1 MAAKKSARKPGARSG
16 ARFTSEELAAMKE
29 RARELRSR
37 APAGATTGEAEVLA
51 KIATM
56 APGDRDLAERLHAL
70 VRAHAP
76 DLSARTWYGMPAYS
90 KNGQILC
97 FFQAAG
103 KFKTRYAT
111 LGFSDEANL
120 DEDKMWPTAFA
131 LTALSPAEEA
141 RIAALLKRALT

>member
-1 MAAKKSARKPGARSG
+1 
-16 ARFTSEELAAMKE
+16 
-29 RARELRSR
+29 
-37 APAGATTGEAEVLA
+37 
-51 KIATM
+51 
-56 APGDRDLAERLHAL
+56 
-70 VRAHAP
+70 
-76 DLSARTWYGMPAYS
+76 MPAYS